1 VSPHPRERFRLG
13 VLQIN
18 GNYDL
23 CRGTDRTGGN
33 VSILWIIS
41 HCLHLLVRNNNHSF
55 RKCFRQFDNEMLC
68 LRLPRP
74 AVVISNDLRN
84 DFSNSVLAI
93 PISDAE
99 RGANP
104 LPTHVFLLK
113 GTGGLTKDSRALC
126 EQVASLEK
134 DCFVEGPIGKLAST
148 TLNALV
154 QALNR
159 AVSD

>member
-1 VSPHPRERFRLG
+1 MTQSRQKKPPARPWRGEVWRVNFSNRPNDPH
-13 VLQIN
+13 
-18 GNYDL
+18 
-23 CRGTDRTGGN
+23 
-33 VSILWIIS
+33 
-41 HCLHLLVRNNNHSF
+41 
-55 RKCFRQFDNEMLC
+55 
-68 LRLPRP
+68 LPRP

-99 RGANP
+99 RGAKP
-104 LPTHVFLLK
+104 LPTHVFLP
-113 GTGGLTKDSRALC
+113 GGIGGLTKDSRALC

-148 TLNALV
+148 TLDALV
-154 QALNR
+154 QALNK

>member
-1 VSPHPRERFRLG
+1 MTQSRQGKSPARPW
-13 VLQIN
+13 
-18 GNYDL
+18 
-23 CRGTDRTGGN
+23 RGEVWRVNFSNRPNDP
-33 VSILWIIS
+33 
-41 HCLHLLVRNNNHSF
+41 H
-55 RKCFRQFDNEMLC
+55 
-68 LRLPRP
+68 LPRP

-134 DCFVEGPIGKLAST
+134 DCFVEGPIGKLASA